1 MEIIPAILESD
12 WASVENKIKL
22 VEGLADWVQLD
33 VSDGQF
39 VSNKTWAN
47 PQDLF
52 LLKSD
57 FNTEVHLMINE
68 PWLKT
73 EEWLSSP
80 VRRVV
85 VQVEAFSSAESVK
98 FGEILFTAKKYGK
111 EVVWGFKIE
120 TSWEPYKELMQSPHA
135 RVLFLSVE
143 PGRQGQKFDE
153 RVIDKIQSLKQA
165 HPHVKIAV
173 DGGINLKNIE
183 SIKSAGTD
191 VAVIGSGIFG
201 SEYPGQ
207 AIQKLKSV
215 FD

>member
-22 VEGLADWVQLD
+22 VNGLVDWVQLD

-39 VSNKTWAN
+39 TSTQTWAN

-57 FNTEVHLMINE
+57 FNIEVHLMINE
-68 PWLKT
+68 PWLKAN
-73 EEWLSSP
+73 EWLSSP
-80 VRRVV
+80 VKRIV
-85 VQVEAFSSAESVK
+85 VQVEAFSSPESVK

-111 EVVWGFKIE
+111 EVVWGFKLE
-120 TSWEPYKELMQSPHA
+120 TSWESYKGLMQSSHA

-143 PGRQGQKFDE
+143 PGQQGQEFNE
-153 RVIDKIQSLKQA
+153 RVVAKIKSLKQA

-173 DGGINLKNIE
+173 DGGVNLKNIE
-183 SIKSAGTD
+183 SIKSAGVD
-191 VAVIGSGIFG
+191 IAVIGSGIFSAENIEEIIKQFQG
-201 SEYPGQ
+201 
-207 AIQKLKSV
+207 A
-215 FD
+215 